1 MGKII
6 LENVPVSFEKK
17 FGHNVDFSKIL
28 WVYYDGMDWCQY
40 DEVIPS
46 KDDIK
51 AYNESSHWKDWVE
64 AFSFL
69 KSLK

>member
-1 MGKII
+1 MATIT
-6 LENVPVSFEKK
+6 LENVPVSLEKK
-17 FGHNVDFSKIL
+17 LGHKVDFSKIVGIYFD
-28 WVYYDGMDWCQY
+28 WMDWCQY

-46 KDDIK
+46 QDDLK
-51 AYNESSHWKDWVE
+51 ALKNISEWWKE